1 MMEKK
6 HIFGV
11 SCSWNT
17 INYSIGIKDNLKKL
31 EGFDDSDKR
40 EYEFNLC
47 YPFGIEGVI
56 DYELYFYDTI
66 TLSATIKGGWNRI
79 GNYIT

>member
-6 HIFGV
+6 HIVGV

-17 INYSIGIKDNLKKL
+17 INYGIGIKDNLKKL
-31 EGFDDSDKR
+31 AGFDDSDKK

-47 YPFGIEGVI
+47 YSFGFE
-56 DYELYFYDTI
+56 
-66 TLSATIKGGWNRI
+66 
-79 GNYIT
+79 